1 MFNMHACSR
10 VHKTDAELAVMRY
23 VNRVSS
29 EAHVRVMRAMRPGL
43 FEYQA
48 ERYAREDSVQ

>member
-1 MFNMHACSR
+1 M
-10 VHKTDAELAVMRY
+10 HKTDSELEVMRY

-48 ERYAREDSVQ
+48 ERYAREDGVQ